1 MPDTTAKNKGKGKGK
16 PRVKASKE
24 AKAKTKYSG
33 VHTRFQAKQE
43 RVARERLGID
53 KLLSTSRNLVDEP
66 ELIDPNETDRPTQ
79 PLLGHFSSHDLIH
92 SSIAEPQLFDESVS
106 QTPLSDEIII
116 ISHDN
121 EVPRTEASSV
131 NTRWNFSL
139 NPLSYFQRSDGTD
152 SNCAFANNVDLRNA
166 SQETDQHNVS
176 ISSPQCTS
184 TPTDVEETSP

>member
-1 MPDTTAKNKGKGKGK
+1 M
-16 PRVKASKE
+16 
-24 AKAKTKYSG
+24 
-33 VHTRFQAKQE
+33 
-43 RVARERLGID
+43 
-53 KLLSTSRNLVDEP
+53 DEP
-66 ELIDPNETDRPTQ
+66 ELIDPYEPDRPAQ

-92 SSIAEPQLFDESVS
+92 SSIAKPQLFDESVS

-152 SNCAFANNVDLRNA
+152 SNCVVANNIDHRNA
-166 SQETDQHNVS
+166 GQEIDQHNES

-184 TPTDVEETSP
+184 TPNDEEETNP

>member
-1 MPDTTAKNKGKGKGK
+1 MPNPTVKNKGKGKGK

-33 VHTRFQAKQE
+33 VHTHFQAKRE
-43 RVARERLGID
+43 RVAIERLGID
-53 KLLSTSRNLVDEP
+53 KLLSTSRDLVDEP
-66 ELIDPNETDRPTQ
+66 ELIDPNEPDQPAQ

-131 NTRWNFSL
+131 NTRWNFGL
-139 NPLSYFQRSDGTD
+139 NPFLF
-152 SNCAFANNVDLRNA
+152 
-166 SQETDQHNVS
+166 
-176 ISSPQCTS
+176 
-184 TPTDVEETSP
+184 PTI